1 MLSVWLCSLFE
12 HDIPAHDLYPLA
24 CVIANMPALSPLLQG
39 ALDPYVASSEALMS
53 SKREV
58 TQRVLQAMGQ
68 TAAEVSGEHDE
79 HNA

>member
-1 MLSVWLCSLFE
+1 
-12 HDIPAHDLYPLA
+12 
-24 CVIANMPALSPLLQG
+24 MPALSPLLQG